1 MQQQDWE
8 ERHDRRD
15 IGNALEKLQHG
26 NLFLRILAAAFPA
39 LLMPSLAPDR
49 NKDISKRWT
58 AQLHQ
63 PAACTYNGFIRYE
76 EHAMDYG
83 TNIESYLGW
92 RGDIPFSVSPFSEID
107 AIVLCK
113 LCLL

>member
-1 MQQQDWE
+1 
-8 ERHDRRD
+8 
-15 IGNALEKLQHG
+15 
-26 NLFLRILAAAFPA
+26 
-39 LLMPSLAPDR
+39 
-49 NKDISKRWT
+49 
-58 AQLHQ
+58 
-63 PAACTYNGFIRYE
+63 
-76 EHAMDYG
+76 MDYG